1 MGSGF
6 STCNGPATVAV
17 RSSIS
22 RHDQEGLA
30 LSDSHDSG
38 ISEVG
43 RGRPGGVDA
52 RELERHFFESNQEG
66 PGTPRLLYGSGSR
79 HRPEM
84 APSDHGNSYRLHLRR
99 NHSLSEFAITEEDEE
114 STPTRTRMV
123 RPKSANVRKRRG
135 LKSGRRR
142 PGTEKSRKTDSPGG
156 LSSDATDSD
165 LDSEDSDVL
174 SIPDETGPFQY
185 GQGRGLN
192 DDWWRLDSSVTR
204 DPRDYG
210 SFSVRSVHDVNIAK
224 KASERS
230 ISSIILF
237 DPVSTNSDWCVF
249 TNSDAANIIRKNITE
264 LEEELW
270 TGVKAASEDCRG
282 EMGDFVQLV
291 RGYRSN
297 FTRLVLEYRQAS
309 EPASSWNKDPDE
321 EKLKAFEE
329 QFAEGLYYRQ
339 ATLTRQELST
349 FLAEHLQR
357 IEGQLEAEVS
367 GAGFLSESGSDVMG
381 ANELLSSSE
390 NESRWA
396 KGTGPKLDVP
406 NIEQLTD
413 ALSLVLTRNRVG
425 VTLDDLLPVIRNHS
439 RRVNVLGVRDP
450 NVELAKTLVERSRR
464 GQVSREE
471 LQSAIDVHL
480 AESPA
485 GPRRAVYSAKPG
497 IQVGGHV
504 DLNMDLTSERSSM
517 RSSRP
522 STVKSQASTSLIQTK
537 LVEMDVKQRLRPDS
551 GVVVTSSSSGSYS
564 SSERSR
570 DNDLDT
576 ASLDSSWISAS
587 LQLLDGILRV
597 RTEQHDSMKSLVA
610 AITRDCETP
619 HMKAHALYRWLAS
632 QSLEYYSKSTH
643 KPNTPTGKMKQLAE
657 KKITYAS
664 LYQEMTRCA
673 GLKCELV
680 EGVAKHRDYLPGD
693 PVTVQACRH
702 VWNAVLLDGQYRLM
716 DVQFGAQPFKYF
728 VEHFFLAPPDEFKLS
743 HLPNNR
749 KWSRMS
755 QATTMEE
762 FEGTLKTWPAMFAF
776 NIRPLSMKA
785 VMRTYDGKLS
795 VTVLLQNVAV
805 TPTLQYL
812 GPGPPQDSESLLYYI
827 DQEIRSVDNAETFHL
842 NLPKEGTYY
851 FTLLVHDVEE
861 DADIPALQYRI
872 DYTDELL

>member
-22 RHDQEGLA
+22 RHEQEGLA

-66 PGTPRLLYGSGSR
+66 PGTPRSLYGSGSR

-84 APSDHGNSYRLHLRR
+84 APTDHGNNYRLHLRR

-142 PGTEKSRKTDSPGG
+142 SGTEKSRKTESTGG

-174 SIPDETGPFQY
+174 SIPDETGPF
-185 GQGRGLN
+185 RLN

-249 TNSDAANIIRKNITE
+249 TNPDAANIIRKNITE

-282 EMGDFVQLV
+282 EIGDFVQLV
-291 RGYRSN
+291 RRYRSS

-309 EPASSWNKDPDE
+309 EPASSWNRDPDE
-321 EKLKAFEE
+321 EKLKAYEE

-357 IEGQLEAEVS
+357 IEGQLEAEVC
-367 GAGFLSESGSDVMG
+367 GASHLGDSGSDVMG
-381 ANELLSSSE
+381 ANDLLSSSE
-390 NESRWA
+390 VDSRWA
-396 KGTGPKLDVP
+396 KGTAPKLREVP

-425 VTLDDLLPVIRNHS
+425 VTLDDLLPVIRSHHP
-439 RRVNVLGVRDP
+439 RVNALDVRDP
-450 NVELAKTLVERSRR
+450 NLELAKTLVERSRH
-464 GQVSREE
+464 GGVSREE

-480 AESPA
+480 SESPA
-485 GPRRAVYSAKPG
+485 GPRRAVSSAKPG
-497 IQVGGHV
+497 IQIGGHV
-504 DLNMDLTSERSSM
+504 DLHMDLTSERSSM

-570 DNDLDT
+570 DNDVDT

-597 RTEQHDSMKSLVA
+597 RTEQHDSLKSLVA

-619 HMKAHALYRWLAS
+619 HTKAHALYRWLAS
-632 QSLEYYSKSTH
+632 QSLEYYSKASH
-643 KPNTPTGKMKQLAE
+643 KPNSPTGKMKQLAE

-664 LYQEMTRCA
+664 LYQEMIRCV

-693 PVTVQACRH
+693 PVTVEACRH

-749 KWSRMS
+749 KWSQMS
-755 QATTMEE
+755 QTTTIED

-812 GPGPPQDSESLLYYI
+812 GPGPAQDSESLLYYI